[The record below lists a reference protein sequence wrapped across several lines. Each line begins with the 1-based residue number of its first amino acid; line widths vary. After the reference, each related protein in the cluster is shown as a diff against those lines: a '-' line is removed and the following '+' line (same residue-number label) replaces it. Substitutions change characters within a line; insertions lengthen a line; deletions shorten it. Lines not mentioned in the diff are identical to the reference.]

1 MTRIALV
8 LVAATVTATVSV
20 AEAQTIT
27 SFERLALL
35 VNQGDRVTVT
45 DGAGQNLRG
54 RIVDLSPSTI
64 SLQMG
69 GARRDLHEAE
79 VSVIRRSRHDS
90 LKNGAIMG
98 AISGAVVATIL
109 MADDCVWQCYPAT
122 ATLVTSL
129 FGAAGAG
136 IGVGVDAL
144 VEGSQVVYRA
154 RRSARRLSVAPLLSR
169 DRRGLALSVGF

>member
-8 LVAATVTATVSV
+8 LVAATVTATASV

-27 SFERLALL
+27 SFDRLALL

-64 SLQMG
+64 SLQMD

-79 VSVIRRSRHDS
+79 VSVIRRRHRDS
-90 LKNGAIMG
+90 LKNGALMG
-98 AISGAVVATIL
+98 FMSGATIGASLMLREGVDSAAALAVA
-109 MADDCVWQCYPAT
+109 
-122 ATLVTSL
+122 SL
-129 FGAAGAG
+129 FGAAGASVG
-136 IGVGVDAL
+136 IGVDAL
-144 VEGSQVVYRA
+144 VESSNVIYSA
-154 RRSARRLSVAPLLSR
+154 NRSARRISVSPLLSR
-169 DRRGLALSVGF
+169 HHRGLALSVGF

>member
-27 SFERLALL
+27 SFDRLALL

-69 GARRDLHEAE
+69 DARRDLHEAE

-90 LKNGAIMG
+90 LKNGAISG

-109 MADDCVWQCYPAT
+109 MADDCVWQCYPAM
-122 ATLVTSL
+122 ATRLSSERRAPASVSGWTHSW
-129 FGAAGAG
+129 
-136 IGVGVDAL
+136 
-144 VEGSQVVYRA
+144 RA
-154 RRSARRLSVAPLLSR
+154 RRSSTEHAARRDA
-169 DRRGLALSVGF
+169 